1 MNPYLLVNGNFVR
14 TNGMDMPNLALAE
27 YLASRGD
34 EVHLVTHF
42 AQPEL
47 ATRPNVNVH
56 HVRKVA
62 NSYLLSTPVLN
73 AIGRHWAAKIF
84 ERDGHVVVNGG
95 NCLWGDVNWVHYVHA
110 AFRPSRAGRWLRGLK
125 NGAAHKSFLK
135 RERVALGQ
143 ARIIITNS
151 ERTRRDVIEHLGVD
165 ERRIHTIYYGIDSEA
180 FRPPTEIERAAARDA
195 MGWMSDRPVVAFVGA
210 LGDRRKGFDTLFAAW
225 KRLCAAG
232 QWDTDLAVVGAG
244 AELGAWKSR
253 AAQAGLQD
261 RIRFLGFRND
271 VPSVLAACDALVAPT
286 RYEAYGQGVH
296 EAICCGLPAIVSESA
311 GVAERYP
318 SELRD
323 LLLADPES
331 VDDLVMRLQN
341 WRSNAEKY
349 RTAIAAMSN
358 QLRAHTWNDMAAQIV
373 RLVESD

>member
-42 AQPEL
+42 AQAEL
-47 ATRPNVNVH
+47 AARPNVNVH
-56 HVRKVA
+56 HVRKVG

-73 AIGRHWAAKIF
+73 AMGRCWAAKIF
-84 ERDGHVVVNGG
+84 ERNGHVVVNGG

-110 AFRPSRAGRWLRGLK
+110 AFRPSRAGSWLRGLK
-125 NGAAHKSFLK
+125 NGAAHNSFLA

-143 ARIIITNS
+143 ARIVIANS
-151 ERTRRDVIEHLGVD
+151 ERTRRDVIEHLGV
-165 ERRIHTIYYGIDSEA
+165 EEGRIHTIYYGIDAEA

-195 MGWMSDRPVVAFVGA
+195 MGWALDRPVVAFVGA
-210 LGDRRKGFDTLFAAW
+210 LGDRRKGLDTLFAAW
-225 KRLCAAG
+225 KRLCAVG

-261 RIRFLGFRND
+261 RIHFLGFRND
-271 VPSVLAACDALVAPT
+271 VPRVLAACDALVAPT

-323 LLLADPES
+323 LLLADPEN
-331 VDDLVMRLQN
+331 VEDLVTRLRN
-341 WRSNAEKY
+341 WRSHAEKY
-349 RTAIAAMSN
+349 RTAVAAMSN

-373 RLVESD
+373 RLVESA